1 MANRSLICSPGRV
14 SRGGMCAASTTS
26 GALGAGAP
34 AAEIV
39 VRAMPAMMPAAIP
52 AAPPASDRM
61 VGRRIGFL
69 LVEIGLDGTGPTRTR
84 GKRLCNRTANS
95 SYSRTRKGDSPE
107 MVVDERLQAL
117 LDQGGIALTDDCARP
132 DAQEAAYVNGDLAVA
147 TTDAL
152 QLFLN
157 EAGRYKLLTAAE
169 EVELAKRIE

>member
-26 GALGAGAP
+26 GAP

-61 VGRRIGFL
+61 VGRRMGFL

-117 LDQGGIALTDDCARP
+117 LDQGEEMGCLNLSAVSEFLQEADLDEDQTTGFFEQLDERGIALTDDCARP
-132 DAQEAAYVNGDLAVA
+132 DAQEAAYVN
-147 TTDAL
+147 
-152 QLFLN
+152 
-157 EAGRYKLLTAAE
+157 RSE
-169 EVELAKRIE
+169 ERRV